1 MNFGKGNLQIRKK
14 SVAHINEKRSI
25 NSVIFQKK
33 TRNDKLRLCIN
44 PIKITSIDVTI
55 HVSPILRLF
64 AIKFLFFLITKK
76 VFMMKQ
82 PDKDR

>member
-1 MNFGKGNLQIRKK
+1 MKTIDKFDYF
-14 SVAHINEKRSI
+14 S
-25 NSVIFQKK
+25 KK

-64 AIKFLFFLITKK
+64 AIKFLFFSDYKK
-76 VFMMKQ
+76 GVY
-82 PDKDR
+82 DETTR

>member
-1 MNFGKGNLQIRKK
+1 M
-14 SVAHINEKRSI
+14 NEKRLMNSI
-25 NSVIFQKK
+25 IFQKK

-44 PIKITSIDVTI
+44 PIKITSIEVTI
-55 HVSPILRLF
+55 QMSPILRLF

-76 VFMMKQ
+76 VFMIKQ